1 MTLLFCGRDE
11 IDLMSVK
18 ELKGFL
24 QSRSVDT
31 RSMLEKREL
40 RDRAKALL

>member
-1 MTLLFCGRDE
+1 MACRGDLDTMT
-11 IDLMSVK
+11 VK
-18 ELKGFL
+18 ELKAFL

-31 RSMLEKREL
+31 RSILEKSEL

>member
-1 MTLLFCGRDE
+1 
-11 IDLMSVK
+11 MSVK
-18 ELKGFL
+18 ELKAFL

-31 RSMLEKREL
+31 RTILEKSEL

>member
-1 MTLLFCGRDE
+1 
-11 IDLMSVK
+11 MSVK
-18 ELKGFL
+18 ELKAFL

-31 RSMLEKREL
+31 HTILEKSEL

>member
-1 MTLLFCGRDE
+1 MLLYGRDE
-11 IDLMSVK
+11 VDAMSVK

-31 RSMLEKREL
+31 RSMLEKSEL